1 MSNWVPRA
9 DYVPTTATEAAPRGL
24 WDFLS
29 HEAGRERS
37 KRMGNILEH
46 YIPPEARPLANV
58 LAMFNPVNEMGEA
71 TASSRA
77 AFTDPENRGKHVV
90 NALTNTVGA
99 AAPMAAAKF
108 GVPVANALAD
118 TLLGFAPAANNAV
131 DTARRFAA
139 DEYGGVNVDSIR
151 ARHPG
156 AKVNV
161 SGNAG
166 RGYTID
172 RIVVPPEARGQ
183 GEGTRIMSDILRGV
197 DEDGAV
203 ASLTPSGDFGGS
215 KKRLQEFYKRF
226 GFIDNKGRNKDFE
239 ISEAMYRPAQ
249 PKPLEVQR
257 GDEILGLL
265 KSGKGDEVTDE
276 MLDMGDPTLNARLNM
291 YLYDN
296 YDLPMDEASRMARA
310 EDGGFDT
317 DAYHATRAK
326 TDFQSFRPGVRG
338 SIYLANSSDGAVR
351 GAAGQALENPYAPPG
366 AQSVTATMPVKIS
379 GGDVEGLSVNN
390 AEWAA
395 LPDIVDDDATLRLMQ
410 DDIEKT
416 GAKYWDDVYL
426 SVPKGDAFRY
436 YKEDPPVLTYADLEP
451 GRDVFGYR
459 LPGYNSGSDIPSLD
473 RVAAD
478 GRKGFLVSDEA
489 GSSVVAGPDMPI
501 RSRFARFDP
510 RLKHLRNL
518 SASAAGASLLPYLM
532 AEDEQ

>member
-139 DEYGGVNVDSIR
+139 DEAGNMPIR
-151 ARHPG
+151 
-156 AKVNV
+156 
-161 SGNAG
+161 
-166 RGYTID
+166 
-172 RIVVPPEARGQ
+172 
-183 GEGTRIMSDILRGV
+183 
-197 DEDGAV
+197 
-203 ASLTPSGDFGGS
+203 
-215 KKRLQEFYKRF
+215 
-226 GFIDNKGRNKDFE
+226 
-239 ISEAMYRPAQ
+239 
-249 PKPLEVQR
+249 PKPPEVQR

-366 AQSVTATMPVKIS
+366 AICHS
-379 GGDVEGLSVNN
+379 DN
-390 AEWAA
+390 A
-395 LPDIVDDDATLRLMQ
+395 
-410 DDIEKT
+410 
-416 GAKYWDDVYL
+416 G
-426 SVPKGDAFRY
+426 
-436 YKEDPPVLTYADLEP
+436 
-451 GRDVFGYR
+451 
-459 LPGYNSGSDIPSLD
+459 
-473 RVAAD
+473 
-478 GRKGFLVSDEA
+478 
-489 GSSVVAGPDMPI
+489 
-501 RSRFARFDP
+501 
-510 RLKHLRNL
+510 
-518 SASAAGASLLPYLM
+518 
-532 AEDEQ
+532 